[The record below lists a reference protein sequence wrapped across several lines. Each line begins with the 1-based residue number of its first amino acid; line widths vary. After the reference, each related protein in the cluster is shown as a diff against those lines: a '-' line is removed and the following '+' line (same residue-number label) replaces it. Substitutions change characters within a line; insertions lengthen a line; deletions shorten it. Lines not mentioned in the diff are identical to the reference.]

1 MSKYQII
8 LVLVGIALVGWLFSL
23 PKSIVTNKKQK
34 LAESSQPQP
43 SSTVHNNVRD
53 SLHTISSE
61 GASRIKA
68 FRVSLESA
76 ANNDE
81 KVKFADSLS
90 SVYKRNNRFDSAAYY
105 KEIIT
110 ELQPGEKSFEGAA
123 DLYNEAANISVDP
136 EKVKNLSEKARHYYQ
151 KVLEVHPDN
160 LDAKS
165 KLAMTYVSTETPMEG
180 IKMLR
185 EVVEKDPNHVL
196 ANFNLGLLSIQ
207 SRQFD
212 KAIQRFDK
220 LVTQDPEN
228 WKARF
233 YLGVAYKETG
243 NKQKSKEQ
251 FELVKKL
258 QNDPEVTSIVN
269 SYLGETSA
277 K

>member
-1 MSKYQII
+1 
-8 LVLVGIALVGWLFSL
+8 
-23 PKSIVTNKKQK
+23 
-34 LAESSQPQP
+34 
-43 SSTVHNNVRD
+43 
-53 SLHTISSE
+53 
-61 GASRIKA
+61 
-68 FRVSLESA
+68 
-76 ANNDE
+76 
-81 KVKFADSLS
+81 VKFADSLS
-90 SVYKRNNRFDSAAYY
+90 SVYKKNNRFDSAAFY
-105 KEIIT
+105 KEMIA
-110 ELQPGEKSFEGAA
+110 ELRPEGKAFENVA
-123 DLYNEAANISVDP
+123 DMYNEAANTSVDP
-136 EKVKNLSEKARHYYQ
+136 NRIKDYSEKARVYYE
-151 KVLEVHPDN
+151 KVIKTQPDN

-165 KLAMTYVSTETPMEG
+165 KLAMTYVTTETPMAG

-185 EVVEKDPNHVL
+185 EVVEKDPDNVL

-220 LVTQDPEN
+220 LVTKDPEN

-233 YLGVAYKETG
+233 YLGVAYKESG

-269 SYLGETSA
+269 SYLGESPS